1 LLELKA
7 PGLLYELLLEFTN
20 SLPAAQSGSVPLREK
35 SPAWFR
41 SAGQLKSCNWRSA
54 KMSESTFPCRR
65 HFAGIFS
72 TSLVL
77 AILALGL
84 GLGAA
89 LGQDAQSSQDQSQP
103 SQESAPPMGGH
114 MHGRSGMMK
123 DPNSQLKHLS
133 KRLNLSDDQQTKI
146 KPILEDQQKQMQ
158 QLWSDNSLSRQDRF
172 SKMRDIREN
181 SDAQIKNMLNEDQQK
196 NFDKMREEQR
206 SRMRE
211 RRGENQPNRGPN
223 DQPQ

>member
-1 LLELKA
+1 M
-7 PGLLYELLLEFTN
+7 
-20 SLPAAQSGSVPLREK
+20 
-35 SPAWFR
+35 
-41 SAGQLKSCNWRSA
+41 SA
-54 KMSESTFPCRR
+54 STFPCRR

-103 SQESAPPMGGH
+103 SQESAQPMGAH
-114 MHGRSGMMK
+114 MHGRGGSMN
-123 DPNSQLKHLS
+123 DPNNQLKHLS

-146 KPILEDQQKQMQ
+146 KPILEDEHKQMQ

-172 SKMRDIREN
+172 SKMRGIREN
-181 SDAQIKNMLNEDQQK
+181 SDAEIKKVLNEDQQK

-211 RRGENQPNRGPN
+211 RSGGNQPNSN

>member
-1 LLELKA
+1 
-7 PGLLYELLLEFTN
+7 
-20 SLPAAQSGSVPLREK
+20 
-35 SPAWFR
+35 
-41 SAGQLKSCNWRSA
+41 
-54 KMSESTFPCRR
+54 
-65 HFAGIFS
+65 
-72 TSLVL
+72 
-77 AILALGL
+77 
-84 GLGAA
+84 
-89 LGQDAQSSQDQSQP
+89 
-103 SQESAPPMGGH
+103 MGGH
-114 MHGRSGMMK
+114 MHGRGGMMK

-172 SKMRDIREN
+172 SKMWDIREN
-181 SDAQIKNMLNEDQQK
+181 SDAQIKNVLNEDQQK

-211 RRGENQPNRGPN
+211 RRGENQPSGPN